1 MAFEALPFSYRR
13 SPIQQVAIVVNGA
26 KVGTVKLVSGLQRYS
41 VVLPSTALHNAVDVI
56 ELQYAD
62 ARMPKDVLKGATD
75 ARTLAVAWYSI
86 DFVAESP

>member
-1 MAFEALPFSYRR
+1 
-13 SPIQQVAIVVNGA
+13 
-26 KVGTVKLVSGLQRYS
+26 